1 MWKSNPNPYSDTE
14 PEQWAQYSKAECD
27 ILEKA
32 YQQQQKQV
40 EFDSYIV
47 DMENKLQIKKS
58 DKTRQRPIKRIE
70 VDSDV
75 NLVEKPVWMW
85 KSNPN
90 PYLMAEPEQWTNY
103 SEVECEVLEEAYQQK
118 QKLVEL
124 DDYIVDIEN
133 GFHAKK
139 SDASKQRPIRRILVD
154 PTARHLREERF
165 SISQKPIKS
174 DSDQQHFCFIIAEW
188 LLKNKK
194 DKDDHPK
201 WVEQAAKGICQEG
214 LKTFLY
220 KLINKALREEDK
232 SKVDTLGAFCYYIS
246 LMNYTQEF
254 GPSFH
259 SSTVYSG
266 MTLSREE
273 ISDYKASIGRYRA
286 WLAFN
291 STSKIRREVEMFGNT
306 LFVINFLAM
315 SRHGSGIDITHL
327 SEYPYEEEVLLQT
340 GTNFRVDKVEED
352 GLKYRIYVTVV

>member
-1 MWKSNPNPYSDTE
+1 MWKSNPDPYSDTE

-118 QKLVEL
+118 QKLFEL

-139 SDASKQRPIRRILVD
+139 SGASKQRPIRRILVD

-165 SISQKPIKS
+165 SIPQKPIKS

-201 WVEQAAKGICQEG
+201 WVEQAAKGIYQEG
-214 LKTFLY
+214 LNLGKRVEAAYLARKLREVKDKQQHEIVRRCIHLYTKETFLY
-220 KLINKALREEDK
+220 
-232 SKVDTLGAFCYYIS
+232 
-246 LMNYTQEF
+246 
-254 GPSFH
+254 
-259 SSTVYSG
+259 
-266 MTLSREE
+266 
-273 ISDYKASIGRYRA
+273 
-286 WLAFN
+286 
-291 STSKIRREVEMFGNT
+291 
-306 LFVINFLAM
+306 
-315 SRHGSGIDITHL
+315 
-327 SEYPYEEEVLLQT
+327 
-340 GTNFRVDKVEED
+340 
-352 GLKYRIYVTVV
+352 